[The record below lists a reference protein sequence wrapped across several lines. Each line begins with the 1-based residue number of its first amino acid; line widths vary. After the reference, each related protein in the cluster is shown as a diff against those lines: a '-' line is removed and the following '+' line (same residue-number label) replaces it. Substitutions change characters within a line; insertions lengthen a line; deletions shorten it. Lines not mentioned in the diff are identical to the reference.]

1 MEKKI
6 VLTRPFSLERQSD
19 EETNPKAP
27 NILRRILSLFKN
39 VRPGSDVSCFKLPP
53 EFNMPKSELQCYAE
67 SVYSTALDILSNINN
82 GNTPLDRLIN
92 VVAWTISTVRP
103 FWVGVAPYNPTLGET
118 HHVSKGTLN
127 VLLEQVSH
135 HPPVSALHATDYKEK
150 IEIIWC
156 NSTAPKFTGT
166 SVEVHVHGI
175 RQLKLHNHGET
186 YEMNSPNLLIRIF
199 PVPGVDW
206 IGNVTIRCIETGLV
220 AELSYVSQSFF
231 GFGSNQ
237 RLVKGKIF
245 DSLSKKILYKIEG
258 HWESTVTVKNTDTA
272 QVRVIYDAKQVIS
285 GLQAPI
291 VKDPES
297 VWPTETA
304 HVWSELSEAI
314 LSKKWEKAKEAKKII
329 EERQREL
336 RRERESKGEKWVP
349 KHFTVSYNKEKGW
362 NCSPIKSSVPNAP
375 IISL

>member
-1 MEKKI
+1 
-6 VLTRPFSLERQSD
+6 
-19 EETNPKAP
+19 
-27 NILRRILSLFKN
+27 
-39 VRPGSDVSCFKLPP
+39 
-53 EFNMPKSELQCYAE
+53 MPKSELQCYAE
-67 SVYSTALDILSNINN
+67 SVYSTALDILSNLNG

-92 VVAWTISTVRP
+92 VVGWTISTVRP

-135 HPPVSALHATDYKEK
+135 HPPVSALHATDYKEN

-231 GFGSNQ
+231 GFGTNR

-258 HWESTVTVKNTDTA
+258 HWESTVTVKNTDSA
-272 QVRVIYDAKQVIS
+272 EVRVIYDAKQVIS
-285 GLQAPI
+285 GLQPPI

-314 LSKKWEKAKEAKKII
+314 LSKEWEKAKEAKKSI

-336 RRERESKGEKWVP
+336 RRERESKGENWVP
-349 KHFTVSYNKEKGW
+349 KHFTVSYSKEKGW
-362 NCSPIKSSVPNAP
+362 NCSPIENSVPNAP